1 MKQIAFL
8 TLVTTLFL
16 SQFNILG
23 ATISNNTVAIAVM
36 ILLLVLFSDLAEF
49 DFWGLRGKRKEE
61 EIKQLSGNELID
73 QDAVKPPSLYK
84 IRQAEKI
91 DLPTHMETLQD
102 NFLALSY
109 EIDRLMRII
118 ARSLS
123 RKQIS
128 DTILTP
134 EYVLE
139 NLQANGLLTNSAVA
153 SIVKIKEIRELLTSS
168 DRREVSTDMLEATM
182 QLASQVYT
190 ELKEWLDNSR
200 KK

>member
-1 MKQIAFL
+1 MRQIAFL